1 MSLRRKLNRGILQP
15 TCFINRYSGGS
26 REVVQG
32 RVHAVPLCCSIY
44 STFEK
49 GENLQ
54 QHHYKINFKLW
65 KSTKQLRIIL
75 TKSSTKLTILYSN
88 SITVN
93 AWIIEYKC
101 PSLTFNKEVQT
112 RSVWFMTAGQRS
124 LPSQLENCRKEVLR
138 LYFSTS
144 SNIIRLI
151 DSHLHLPHKHHVLK
165 SLTKRNI
172 LQVCFIKESLC
183 IFCKYTL

>member
-1 MSLRRKLNRGILQP
+1 MSSTVSLRRKLNQGILQP
-15 TCFINRYSGGS
+15 TPFINRYSGGS

-44 STFEK
+44 RTFEK

-54 QHHYKINFKLW
+54 RHHYKTTLSCIIYYWHEAFK
-65 KSTKQLRIIL
+65 QAQIIVL
-75 TKSSTKLTILYSN
+75 I
-88 SITVN
+88 VN

-124 LPSQLENCRKEVLR
+124 LPSQLETAGKKSRGCILAQAQI
-138 LYFSTS
+138 LYGSQTHTCISHTSTM
-144 SNIIRLI
+144 
-151 DSHLHLPHKHHVLK
+151 
-165 SLTKRNI
+165 
-172 LQVCFIKESLC
+172 F
-183 IFCKYTL
+183 

>member
-54 QHHYKINFKLW
+54 QHHYKIKFKLW
-65 KSTKQLRIIL
+65 KSPKQ
-75 TKSSTKLTILYSN
+75 LTILYSN

-138 LYFSTS
+138 LHFSTS

-165 SLTKRNI
+165 WNI